1 VRQLSEKVRSQAER
15 LSNLEAY
22 KSLLERRILDFDAKH
37 PLPVT
42 PNHLGLKTAEPQST
56 VELKRLLAIKEQ
68 DLTYS
73 KQRNEKLMLELE
85 QLKK

>member
-1 VRQLSEKVRSQAER
+1 MRSQAER

-22 KSLLERRILDFDAKH
+22 KSLLERRVLDYDPKH
-37 PLPVT
+37 PLPVISS
-42 PNHLGLKTAEPQST
+42 HIGQKTAEPQSM

-73 KQRNEKLMLELE
+73 K
-85 QLKK
+85 